1 MKAVFSHKY
10 KIAGIVLVIAATCLA
25 VLQLITGVD
34 VSGEG
39 LSFFHSVREFHIF
52 EFQKYGFAD
61 KIILLLFVAGFT
73 LIAFSKEKKELTL
86 LKTVRIKA
94 LFKTIVVYTIWLAL
108 VILFSSGGQY
118 LFLLL
123 LNILFPYIIYLA
135 FFYYT
140 KSKELKKNRLHKIQ
154 RKIFKTI
161 YPSNEST
168 SR

>member
-73 LIAFSKEKKELTL
+73 LMVFSKEREEQKMLR
-86 LKTVRIKA
+86 TVRIKA
-94 LFKTIVVYTIWLAL
+94 FFKTVVVYITWISLA
-108 VILFSSGGQY
+108 ILFFFGKDFYFDSV
-118 LFLLL
+118 
-123 LNILFPYIIYLA
+123 LNLIFIYIIYLA
-135 FFYYT
+135 FFYSI
-140 KSKELKKNRLHKIQ
+140 KSKEFKKRRLKKIQKKII
-154 RKIFKTI
+154 KSF
-161 YPSNEST
+161 S
-168 SR
+168 